1 MPKHAHGFCCAHI
14 TCQAERKA
22 DDGAHMRQNGGHV
35 AARPQPTARRI
46 GLGHELRQLRKEAG
60 LTIAEAAR
68 GMHFDESTLQRVE
81 TGWKSF
87 RQAGHLRELLERYG
101 ITDEEQ
107 VNRLVALQREASS
120 REWWTGK
127 GTTMLSGMP
136 RFLGVES
143 AAREIR
149 IFHPTVIPGLL
160 QTEAYA
166 RAVHELHKPIEEM
179 TTPFMENSV
188 ELRMRRKEALTRDD
202 DPLKVWAV
210 LYEPALRYAIGGAE
224 VMRDQYAALAELSSL
239 ENVTLQVLPQVESS
253 YIALHDVNIMIL
265 GDGLPTTVQTDTPW
279 STVAVTDKPREVGR
293 FSRMFDAMSAAARS
307 PQETAKFLH
316 QLSREIAR

>member
-1 MPKHAHGFCCAHI
+1 M
-14 TCQAERKA
+14 
-22 DDGAHMRQNGGHV
+22 

-46 GLGHELRQLRKEAG
+46 GLGHELRQLRKAAG
-60 LTIAEAAR
+60 LTIAEAVV
-68 GMHFDESTLQRVE
+68 GLHFDESTLQRVE

-107 VNRLVALQREASS
+107 VDRLVALQREASS
-120 REWWTGK
+120 REWWTGI

-149 IFHPTVIPGLL
+149 IFHPTFVPGLL

-166 RAVHELHKPIEEM
+166 QAVHDLHKPIDE
-179 TTPFMENSV
+179 TTTEFGQRSV
-188 ELRMRRKEALTRDD
+188 QIRMKRKEGMTRDD
-202 DPLKVWAV
+202 DPQRVWAV
-210 LYEPALRYAIGGAE
+210 LYEPALRYAIGGPD
-224 VMRDQYAALAELSSL
+224 VMREQHAALAEWSAR
-239 ENVTLQVLPQVESS
+239 ENVTIQVLPQAGSS
-253 YIALHDVNIMIL
+253 YVAFHDVNIMIL

-279 STVAVTDKPREVGR
+279 STVAVTDKPRDVGR
-293 FSRMFDAMSAAARS
+293 FSRMFDAMVAAALPPRDT
-307 PQETAKFLH
+307 PKILH
-316 QLSREIAR
+316 QLSREITE